1 MRSKF
6 SRRSYK
12 EQTYI
17 DGVRVTRKMLKALAI
32 KEAAD
37 AAAEAL
43 RQKQVML
50 RRVRREEAAQ
60 KKAEAA
66 AEAEKVKV
74 EEAQV
79 QPDEAKEE

>member
-66 AEAEKVKV
+66 AEAEKAKI
-74 EEAQV
+74 EEVQV

>member
-1 MRSKF
+1 MRSRF

-12 EQTYI
+12 EQAYI

-60 KKAEAA
+60 KTAEAA
-66 AEAEKVKV
+66 AEAEKAKI
-74 EEAQV
+74 EEVQV

>member
-1 MRSKF
+1 
-6 SRRSYK
+6 
-12 EQTYI
+12 
-17 DGVRVTRKMLKALAI
+17 MLKALAI

-66 AEAEKVKV
+66 AEAEKAKI
-74 EEAQV
+74 EEVQV